1 MRWLE
6 AAPDRY
12 EAGMRL
18 LTAGR
23 VTALHEA
30 VAEAAAPAPGAAV
43 LEVGCGTGAVTR
55 RLVARGARV
64 TALDQNPEMLERAKT
79 AVVERAKTAVVERA
93 KTAIAEQAQAGLPEQ
108 AQQAADVRW
117 LERSAP
123 EIDALAEG
131 GFDAVVFSLSLSE
144 MAREERRYVLA
155 QARRRLGADGRVVAA
170 DEVRAANPFA
180 RVLQAITRAPQALV
194 GWLLVGS
201 VSRPIPDLAAELT
214 AAGLVVRA
222 ERRWLLGTLGLWV
235 AEPAP

>member
-23 VTALHEA
+23 VTTLHEA

-64 TALDQNPEMLERAKT
+64 TALDQNPEML
-79 AVVERAKTAVVERA
+79 ERAKTAVVERA

>member
-64 TALDQNPEMLERAKT
+64 TALDQNPEML
-79 AVVERAKTAVVERA
+79 ERAKTAVVERA